1 MNKLL
6 LVLLLSFTFLGQA
19 IAGDV
24 YLCKHEFKEMGILG
38 NRDSKNPVDITLLV
52 EKNKV
57 TTFTK
62 IGAGEETNKKVFKI
76 KQKTAS
82 SLNAM
87 SEDSYGLQ
95 TLHFNKKNGSFY
107 MATIGSFG
115 VSANAGVCNF
125 LYRQ

>member
-38 NRDSKNPVDITLLV
+38 YRDSKNPIDITLIV

-57 TTFTK
+57 TTFK
-62 IGAGEETNKKVFKI
+62 ETNKKVFKI
-76 KQKTAS
+76 KQKTDS

-107 MATIGSFG
+107 RATIGSFG

>member
-38 NRDSKNPVDITLLV
+38 YRDSKNPIDITLIV

-57 TTFTK
+57 TTFQ
-62 IGAGEETNKKVFKI
+62 ETNKKVFKI
-76 KQKTAS
+76 KQKTDS

-95 TLHFNKKNGSFY
+95 TLHFNKNNGSFY
-107 MATIGSFG
+107 MATVASLG
-115 VSANAGVCNF
+115 VTANAGVCTF